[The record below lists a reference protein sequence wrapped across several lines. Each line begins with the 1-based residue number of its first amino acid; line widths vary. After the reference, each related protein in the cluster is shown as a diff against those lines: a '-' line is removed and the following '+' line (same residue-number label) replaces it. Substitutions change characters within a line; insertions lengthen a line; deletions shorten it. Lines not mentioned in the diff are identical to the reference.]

1 MWRFGLV
8 EKVRKA
14 TQSMFGTMWLKADR
28 ATWPPPWL
36 GWYIRFLDC
45 QWFNNCCWTLIF
57 VGFGVWTS
65 LNQAWNGLK
74 LHKINDVYIVHT
86 HIYVN
91 NIYMVL
97 YICMYYMYMYFIR
110 IIYIYMY
117 IYILFLYVLYIFIL
131 FLYVFYIHIYM
142 CILISVLYIC
152 LIYICTIHKFYIC
165 VLQFMDFY
173 VYIHV
178 FYIYLYV

>member
-86 HIYVN
+86 YIYVDYICIDIYGI
-91 NIYMVL
+91 IYMYVLYVNVL
-97 YICMYYMYMYFIR
+97 YI
-110 IIYIYMY
+110 YIY
-117 IYILFLYVLYIFIL
+117 LYVLYI
-131 FLYVFYIHIYM
+131 YM
-142 CILISVLYIC
+142 CVLF
-152 LIYICTIHKFYIC
+152 IY
-165 VLQFMDFY
+165 VLY
-173 VYIHV
+173 VYIYMYV
-178 FYIYLYV
+178 F